1 MTPIVL
7 PKSGFSSEAST
18 VIGWN
23 VAEGERVEEGQLLC
37 EVETEKTTIEITAP
51 ASGILRQILIREGEK
66 RPVGVTMG
74 FIGEADEPIPEVED
88 VPAPTPEVTQIPRS
102 ESREAKLLDVSG
114 DARNSTSTPPS
125 PSGRPRRAATGRVRA
140 SPAAR
145 KLAAE
150 HGIDLAAL
158 AGSGPGGAI
167 TTGDVELVIA
177 ANRAA
182 SEVDIV
188 QMSSMRRAI
197 ARMTQE
203 SFQSAPHFYLT
214 LEADATSLLNDR
226 PEDISITHCLI
237 KAAGVVL
244 REYPQMRAQVEGD
257 AFAIPHAVNVGLI
270 TAVEDGLVVPVIR
283 NADQH
288 SLAEI
293 AETVRALVDGA
304 RSGKL
309 SADDVS
315 GAGFSITNLGMYD
328 IETFHAII
336 HAPEAAILAVGAVV
350 EKPVVKDG
358 HVVPGVKMAL
368 TLSCDH
374 RVVDGVIAA
383 QFLGRLK
390 QLVEDISTLA

>member
-18 VIGWN
+18 VIGWS
-23 VAEGERVEEGQLLC
+23 VAEGDRVEEGQLLC

-51 ASGILRQILIREGEK
+51 ASGLLRKILIHEGEK

-88 VPAPTPEVTQIPRS
+88 TPPPTPEATQTTT
-102 ESREAKLLDVSG
+102 A
-114 DARNSTSTPPS
+114 PS
-125 PSGRPRRAATGRVRA
+125 PSTRPRRATTGRVRA

-145 KLAAE
+145 KLASE
-150 HGIDLAAL
+150 HGIDLSEL
-158 AGSGPGGAI
+158 SGSGPGGAI
-167 TTGDVELVIA
+167 TTGDVERAVEASQAGADAELVP
-177 ANRAA
+177 
-182 SEVDIV
+182 
-188 QMSSMRRAI
+188 MSSMRRAI

-203 SFQSAPHFYLT
+203 SFQTAPHFYLT
-214 LEADATSLLNDR
+214 LEADAASLSNDR
-226 PEDISITHCLI
+226 PENISVTHCLV
-237 KAAGVVL
+237 KASGIAL
-244 REYPQMRAQVEGD
+244 REFPQMRAQVEGD
-257 AFAIPHAVNVGLI
+257 AFTIPHAVNVGLI
-270 TAVEDGLVVPVIR
+270 SAVEGGLVVPVIR
-283 NADQH
+283 DADQC

-293 AETVRALVDGA
+293 AETVRVLVNGA

-309 SADDVS
+309 SAEDAS

-336 HAPEAAILAVGAVV
+336 HAPEAAILAVGAIV

-358 HVVPGVKMAL
+358 QIVSGMRMAL

-390 QLVEDISTLA
+390 KLLEDISALE

>member
-18 VIGWN
+18 VIGWS
-23 VAEGERVEEGQLLC
+23 VTEGERVEEGQLLC

-51 ASGILRQILIREGEK
+51 ASGILRKILIREGEK

-74 FIGEADEPIPEVED
+74 FIGEADDPIPEVED
-88 VPAPTPEVTQIPRS
+88 VPSPIPEATQIPRS
-102 ESREAKLLDVSG
+102 E
-114 DARNSTSTPPS
+114 ARNSASAPPGPST
-125 PSGRPRRAATGRVRA
+125 RPRRAATGRVRA

-150 HGIDLAAL
+150 HGIDLVEL
-158 AGSGPGGAI
+158 SGSGPGGAI
-167 TTGDVELVIA
+167 TTGDVKLVIETRRTA
-177 ANRAA
+177 
-182 SEVDIV
+182 VDV
-188 QMSSMRRAI
+188 DLVPMSSMRRAI
-197 ARMTQE
+197 ARMTQD

-214 LEADATSLLNDR
+214 LEADAASLLNDR
-226 PEDISITHCLI
+226 PEGASITHCLI
-237 KAAGVVL
+237 KAAGLAL

-270 TAVEDGLVVPVIR
+270 TAVNDGLVVPVIR
-283 NADQH
+283 DADQH
-288 SLAEI
+288 PLVEI
-293 AETVRALVDGA
+293 AEIVRALVDGA

-336 HAPEAAILAVGAVV
+336 HAPEAAILAIGAVV

-358 HVVPGVKMAL
+358 QVVPGVRMAL

>member
-7 PKSGFSSEAST
+7 PKSGFTSEAST
-18 VIGWN
+18 VIGWS
-23 VAEGERVEEGQLLC
+23 VAEGDRVEEGQLLC

-51 ASGILRQILIREGEK
+51 ASGLLRKILIREGET

-74 FIGEADEPIPEVED
+74 FIGEADEPIPKVED
-88 VPAPTPEVTQIPRS
+88 TPPPTPAVTQTTATP
-102 ESREAKLLDVSG
+102 
-114 DARNSTSTPPS
+114 TSS
-125 PSGRPRRAATGRVRA
+125 ARPRRAATGRVRA

-145 KLAAE
+145 KLASE
-150 HGIDLAAL
+150 HGIDLAEL
-158 AGSGPGGAI
+158 SGSGPGGAI
-167 TTGDVELVIA
+167 TTGDVERAIEASRAGADVELVP
-177 ANRAA
+177 
-182 SEVDIV
+182 
-188 QMSSMRRAI
+188 MSSMRRAI

-203 SFQSAPHFYLT
+203 SFQNAPHFYLT
-214 LEADATSLLNDR
+214 LEADAASLLNDR
-226 PEDISITHCLI
+226 PEGISVTHCFV
-237 KAAGVVL
+237 KAAGLGL
-244 REYPQMRAQVEGD
+244 REFPQMRAQVEGD

-283 NADQH
+283 DADQS
-288 SLAEI
+288 SLTEI
-293 AETVRALVDGA
+293 AETVRSLVDGA

-309 SADDVS
+309 SADDIS

-336 HAPEAAILAVGAVV
+336 HAPEAAILAVGAIV

-358 HVVPGVKMAL
+358 QVVPGVRVAL

-374 RVVDGVIAA
+374 RVIDGVIAA

-390 QLVEDISTLA
+390 KLVEDISALE

>member
-7 PKSGFSSEAST
+7 PKSGFTSEAST
-18 VIGWN
+18 VIGWS
-23 VAEGERVEEGQLLC
+23 VEEGDRVEAGQLLC

-51 ASGILRQILIREGEK
+51 ASGLLCKILIGEGET

-88 VPAPTPEVTQIPRS
+88 TPPITPEATQPN
-102 ESREAKLLDVSG
+102 AAL
-114 DARNSTSTPPS
+114 S
-125 PSGRPRRAATGRVRA
+125 PSTRPRRAATGRVRA

-150 HGIDLAAL
+150 HGIDMAELS
-158 AGSGPGGAI
+158 GSGPGGAI
-167 TTGDVELVIA
+167 TTGDVERAVEASRAVSDVELVP
-177 ANRAA
+177 
-182 SEVDIV
+182 
-188 QMSSMRRAI
+188 MSSMRRAI

-214 LEADATSLLNDR
+214 LEADAESLLNGR
-226 PEDISITHCLI
+226 PEGISITHCLI
-237 KAAGVVL
+237 KAAGLAL
-244 REYPQMRAQVEGD
+244 REFPQMRAQVESD
-257 AFAIPHAVNVGLI
+257 AFAVPHAVNVGLI
-270 TAVEDGLVVPVIR
+270 TAVEGGLVVPVIR
-283 NADQH
+283 DADQH
-288 SLAEI
+288 PLAEI
-293 AETVRALVDGA
+293 AEAVCSLVDRA

-315 GAGFSITNLGMYD
+315 GPGFSITNLGMYD

-336 HAPEAAILAVGAVV
+336 HAPEAAILAVGSIV

-358 HVVPGVKMAL
+358 QVVPGVRMAL

-390 QLVEDISTLA
+390 KLVEDISALE

>member
-18 VIGWN
+18 VIGWS
-23 VAEGERVEEGQLLC
+23 VAEGDRVEEGQLLC

-51 ASGILRQILIREGEK
+51 ASGLLCKILIHEGEK
-66 RPVGVTMG
+66 QPVGGTMG

-88 VPAPTPEVTQIPRS
+88 VPTPTPEAIQSSAT
-102 ESREAKLLDVSG
+102 
-114 DARNSTSTPPS
+114 PS
-125 PSGRPRRAATGRVRA
+125 PSARPRRAATGRVRA

-150 HGIDLAAL
+150 HGIDIAAL
-158 AGSGPGGAI
+158 SGSGPGGAI
-167 TTGDVELVIA
+167 TTGDVELAIE
-177 ANRAA
+177 A
-182 SEVDIV
+182 SRTASDVELVP
-188 QMSSMRRAI
+188 MSSMRRAI

-214 LEADATSLLNDR
+214 LEADAASLSDDR
-226 PEDISITHCLI
+226 PEGISVTHCLV
-237 KAAGVVL
+237 KAAGLAL
-244 REYPQMRAQVEGD
+244 REFPQMRAQVEGD

-270 TAVEDGLVVPVIR
+270 TAVEAGLVVPVIR
-283 NADQH
+283 DADQR
-288 SLAEI
+288 SLTEI
-293 AETVRALVDGA
+293 AETVRSLVDGA

-309 SADDVS
+309 SADDAS

-336 HAPEAAILAVGAVV
+336 HAPEAAILAVGAIV

-358 HVVPGVKMAL
+358 QIVTGARVAL

-390 QLVEDISTLA
+390 KLVEDISTLK

>member
-18 VIGWN
+18 VIGWS
-23 VAEGERVEEGQLLC
+23 VAEGDRVEEGQLLC

-51 ASGILRQILIREGEK
+51 ASGLLRKILIHEGEK

-88 VPAPTPEVTQIPRS
+88 APPPTPEAAQAS
-102 ESREAKLLDVSG
+102 A
-114 DARNSTSTPPS
+114 APS
-125 PSGRPRRAATGRVRA
+125 PSARPRRATTGRVRA

-150 HGIDLAAL
+150 HGIDLAEL
-158 AGSGPGGAI
+158 SGSGPGGAI
-167 TTGDVELVIA
+167 TTGDVERAVEDSRVTSDAELVP
-177 ANRAA
+177 
-182 SEVDIV
+182 
-188 QMSSMRRAI
+188 MSSMRRAI

-203 SFQSAPHFYLT
+203 SFQTAPHFYLT
-214 LEADATSLLNDR
+214 LEADAASLLNDR
-226 PEDISITHCLI
+226 PESISITHCFI
-237 KAAGVVL
+237 KAAGLAL
-244 REYPQMRAQVEGD
+244 REFPQMRAQVEGD

-283 NADQH
+283 DADQRP
-288 SLAEI
+288 LAEI
-293 AETVRALVDGA
+293 AGTVRSLVDGA

-309 SADDVS
+309 SADDAS

-336 HAPEAAILAVGAVV
+336 HAPEAAILAVGAIV
-350 EKPVVKDG
+350 EKPVVKEG
-358 HVVPGVKMAL
+358 QVVPGVRVVL

-390 QLVEDISTLA
+390 KLVEDISALE

>member
-18 VIGWN
+18 VIGWT
-23 VAEGERVEEGQLLC
+23 VAEGDRVEEGQLLC

-51 ASGILRQILIREGEK
+51 ASGLLRKILIHEGEK

-88 VPAPTPEVTQIPRS
+88 TLPATPQATQ
-102 ESREAKLLDVSG
+102 
-114 DARNSTSTPPS
+114 TSATPS
-125 PSGRPRRAATGRVRA
+125 PSSPRPRRAATGRVRA

-150 HGIDLAAL
+150 HGIDLAEL
-158 AGSGPGGAI
+158 SGSGPGGAI
-167 TTGDVELVIA
+167 TTGDVEQAVEASQAGSDAELVP
-177 ANRAA
+177 
-182 SEVDIV
+182 
-188 QMSSMRRAI
+188 MTSMRHAI

-203 SFQSAPHFYLT
+203 SFQTAPHFYLT

-226 PEDISITHCLI
+226 PEGISITHCFV
-237 KAAGVVL
+237 KAAGLAL
-244 REYPQMRAQVEGD
+244 REYPQMRAQVEGN
-257 AFAIPHAVNVGLI
+257 AFAIPHAVNIGLI

-283 NADQH
+283 DADQS

-293 AETVRALVDGA
+293 AETVRSLVDGA

-309 SADDVS
+309 SADDAS

-336 HAPEAAILAVGAVV
+336 HAPEAAILAVGAIV

-358 HVVPGVKMAL
+358 QVVPGVRMAL

-374 RVVDGVIAA
+374 RIVDGVIAA

-390 QLVEDISTLA
+390 QLVEDISTLE

>member
-1 MTPIVL
+1 MIPIVL
-7 PKSGFSSEAST
+7 PKSGFTSEAST
-18 VIGWN
+18 VIGWS
-23 VAEGERVEEGQLLC
+23 VAEGDRVEEGQLLC

-51 ASGILRQILIREGEK
+51 ASGLLRKILIREGET

-74 FIGEADEPIPEVED
+74 FIGEADEAIPEVED
-88 VPAPTPEVTQIPRS
+88 APLPTPEVTQSTAAPRQS
-102 ESREAKLLDVSG
+102 A
-114 DARNSTSTPPS
+114 
-125 PSGRPRRAATGRVRA
+125 RPRRAATGRVRA

-150 HGIDLAAL
+150 HGIDLAEL
-158 AGSGPGGAI
+158 SGSGPGGAI
-167 TTGDVELVIA
+167 TTGDVERAVEASRAGSDVELVP
-177 ANRAA
+177 
-182 SEVDIV
+182 
-188 QMSSMRRAI
+188 MSSMRRAI

-214 LEADATSLLNDR
+214 LEADAASLLSDR
-226 PEDISITHCLI
+226 PEGISITHCLV
-237 KAAGVVL
+237 KAAGLAL
-244 REYPQMRAQVEGD
+244 REFPQMRAQVEGD
-257 AFAIPHAVNVGLI
+257 AFAIPHTVNVGLI
-270 TAVEDGLVVPVIR
+270 TAVEDGLVVPVIHD
-283 NADQH
+283 ADQS

-293 AETVRALVDGA
+293 AEMVRSLVDGA

-309 SADDVS
+309 SVDDVS

-336 HAPEAAILAVGAVV
+336 HAPEAAILAVGAIV

-358 HVVPGVKMAL
+358 EVVPGVRMAL

-390 QLVEDISTLA
+390 KLVEDISALE

>member
-18 VIGWN
+18 VIGWS
-23 VAEGERVEEGQLLC
+23 VAEGDRVEEGQLLC

-51 ASGILRQILIREGEK
+51 ASGLLRKILIHEGEK

-88 VPAPTPEVTQIPRS
+88 TPPPTPEATQ
-102 ESREAKLLDVSG
+102 ATT
-114 DARNSTSTPPS
+114 APS
-125 PSGRPRRAATGRVRA
+125 PSARPRRAATGRVRA

-145 KLAAE
+145 KLASE
-150 HGIDLAAL
+150 HGIDLADL
-158 AGSGPGGAI
+158 SGSGPGGAI
-167 TTGDVELVIA
+167 TTGDVERAIEASQAGSDAELVP
-177 ANRAA
+177 
-182 SEVDIV
+182 
-188 QMSSMRRAI
+188 MSSMRRAI

-214 LEADATSLLNDR
+214 LEADAASLLNDR
-226 PEDISITHCLI
+226 PEGISITHCFV
-237 KAAGVVL
+237 KAAGLAL
-244 REYPQMRAQVEGD
+244 REFPQMRAQVEGD

-283 NADQH
+283 DADQ
-288 SLAEI
+288 SSIAEI
-293 AETVRALVDGA
+293 AETVRSLVDGA

-309 SADDVS
+309 SADDAS

-336 HAPEAAILAVGAVV
+336 HAPEAAILAVGAIV

-358 HVVPGVKMAL
+358 QVVPGVRVAL

-390 QLVEDISTLA
+390 QLVEDISTLE

>member
-18 VIGWN
+18 VIGWS
-23 VAEGERVEEGQLLC
+23 VAEGDRVEEGQLLC

-51 ASGILRQILIREGEK
+51 ASGLLRKILIHEGEK

-88 VPAPTPEVTQIPRS
+88 TPEPTPEVTQ
-102 ESREAKLLDVSG
+102 
-114 DARNSTSTPPS
+114 TSAAPTPS
-125 PSGRPRRAATGRVRA
+125 ARPRRAATGRVRA

-150 HGIDLAAL
+150 QGIDLAEL
-158 AGSGPGGAI
+158 SGSGPGGAI
-167 TTGDVELVIA
+167 TTGDVERAVEASQAGSDAELVP
-177 ANRAA
+177 
-182 SEVDIV
+182 
-188 QMSSMRRAI
+188 MSSMRRAI

-203 SFQSAPHFYLT
+203 SFQNAPHFYLT

-226 PEDISITHCLI
+226 PEEISITHCFV
-237 KAAGVVL
+237 KAAGLAL

-283 NADQH
+283 DADQH

-293 AETVRALVDGA
+293 AETVRSLVDGA

-309 SADDVS
+309 SADDAS

-336 HAPEAAILAVGAVV
+336 HAPEAAILAVGAIV

-358 HVVPGVKMAL
+358 QVVPGVRTAL

-390 QLVEDISTLA
+390 QLVEDISALE

>member
-18 VIGWN
+18 VIGWS
-23 VAEGERVEEGQLLC
+23 VAEGDRVEEGQLLC

-51 ASGILRQILIREGEK
+51 ASGLLRKILIHEGEK

-88 VPAPTPEVTQIPRS
+88 TPPPTPE
-102 ESREAKLLDVSG
+102 AKQTTAV
-114 DARNSTSTPPS
+114 PS
-125 PSGRPRRAATGRVRA
+125 PSVRPRRAATGRVRA

-150 HGIDLAAL
+150 HGIDLTEL
-158 AGSGPGGAI
+158 SGSGPGGAI
-167 TTGDVELVIA
+167 TTGDVERVVEASQAGSDVELVP
-177 ANRAA
+177 
-182 SEVDIV
+182 V
-188 QMSSMRRAI
+188 SSMRRAI

-214 LEADATSLLNDR
+214 LEADAASLSDDR
-226 PEDISITHCLI
+226 PEGISVTHCLV
-237 KAAGVVL
+237 KAAGLAL
-244 REYPQMRAQVEGD
+244 REFPQMRAQIEGD

-270 TAVEDGLVVPVIR
+270 TAVDDGLVVPVIR
-283 NADQH
+283 DADQR

-293 AETVRALVDGA
+293 AETVRSLVDGA

-309 SADDVS
+309 SAEDAS

-336 HAPEAAILAVGAVV
+336 HAPEAAILAVGAIV

-358 HVVPGVKMAL
+358 QVVPGVRIAL

-390 QLVEDISTLA
+390 QLLEDISALE

>member
-18 VIGWN
+18 VIGWS
-23 VAEGERVEEGQLLC
+23 VAEGDRVEEGQLLC

-51 ASGILRQILIREGEK
+51 ASGLLRKILIHEGEK

-88 VPAPTPEVTQIPRS
+88 VLPPTPVPTQ
-102 ESREAKLLDVSG
+102 
-114 DARNSTSTPPS
+114 TSTVPS
-125 PSGRPRRAATGRVRA
+125 PSARPRRATIGRVRA

-150 HGIDLAAL
+150 HGIDLAEL
-158 AGSGPGGAI
+158 SGSGPGGAI
-167 TTGDVELVIA
+167 TTGDVERAVEASRAGSDAELVP
-177 ANRAA
+177 
-182 SEVDIV
+182 
-188 QMSSMRRAI
+188 MSSMRRAI

-226 PEDISITHCLI
+226 PEGISITHCFV
-237 KAAGVVL
+237 KAAGLAL
-244 REYPQMRAQVEGD
+244 REYPQMRAQIEGD

-283 NADQH
+283 AADQH

-293 AETVRALVDGA
+293 AETVRSLVDGA

-309 SADDVS
+309 SADDAS

-336 HAPEAAILAVGAVV
+336 HAPEAAILAVGAIV

-358 HVVPGVKMAL
+358 QVVPGVQTAL

-374 RVVDGVIAA
+374 RIVDGVIAA

-390 QLVEDISTLA
+390 QLVEDISTLE

>member
-7 PKSGFSSEAST
+7 PKSGFTSEAST
-18 VIGWN
+18 VIGWS
-23 VAEGERVEEGQLLC
+23 VAEGDRVEEGQLLC

-51 ASGILRQILIREGEK
+51 ASGLLRKILISEGET

-74 FIGEADEPIPEVED
+74 FIGEADEAIPEVEE
-88 VPAPTPEVTQIPRS
+88 VPPVTPEATQTTTTP
-102 ESREAKLLDVSG
+102 
-114 DARNSTSTPPS
+114 TSS
-125 PSGRPRRAATGRVRA
+125 ARPRRAATGRVRA

-150 HGIDLAAL
+150 HGIDLAEL
-158 AGSGPGGAI
+158 SGSGPGGAV
-167 TTGDVELVIA
+167 TTGDVERAVEA
-177 ANRAA
+177 SRAA
-182 SEVDIV
+182 SDAELVP
-188 QMSSMRRAI
+188 MSSMRRAI

-214 LEADATSLLNDR
+214 LEADAESLLNGR
-226 PEDISITHCLI
+226 PEGISITHCLI
-237 KAAGVVL
+237 KAAGLAL
-244 REYPQMRAQVEGD
+244 REFPQMRAQVEGA
-257 AFAIPHAVNVGLI
+257 AFAIPHAVNIGLI
-270 TAVEDGLVVPVIR
+270 TAVEGGLVVPVIR
-283 NADQH
+283 DADQQ

-293 AETVRALVDGA
+293 ADTVRSLVDGA

-309 SADDVS
+309 SADDMS

-336 HAPEAAILAVGAVV
+336 HAPEAAILAVGAIV

-358 HVVPGVKMAL
+358 QVVPGVRMAL

-390 QLVEDISTLA
+390 KLVEDISALG

>member
-7 PKSGFSSEAST
+7 PKSGFTSEAST
-18 VIGWN
+18 VIGWS
-23 VAEGERVEEGQLLC
+23 VAEGDRVEEGQLLC

-51 ASGILRQILIREGEK
+51 ASGLLRKILIHEGET

-74 FIGEADEPIPEVED
+74 FIGEADEPIPEVEE
-88 VPAPTPEVTQIPRS
+88 APLSTPETTQTR
-102 ESREAKLLDVSG
+102 A
-114 DARNSTSTPPS
+114 APS
-125 PSGRPRRAATGRVRA
+125 PSARPRRAATGRVRA

-145 KLAAE
+145 KLASE
-150 HGIDLAAL
+150 HGIDLAEL
-158 AGSGPGGAI
+158 SGSGPGGAI
-167 TTGDVELVIA
+167 TTGDVERAIEASRAGADVELVP
-177 ANRAA
+177 
-182 SEVDIV
+182 
-188 QMSSMRRAI
+188 MSSMRRAI

-203 SFQSAPHFYLT
+203 SFQNAPHFYLT
-214 LEADATSLLNDR
+214 LEADAASLLNDR
-226 PEDISITHCLI
+226 PEGISVTHCFV
-237 KAAGVVL
+237 KAAGLGL
-244 REYPQMRAQVEGD
+244 REFPQMRAQVEGD

-283 NADQH
+283 DADQS
-288 SLAEI
+288 SLTEI
-293 AETVRALVDGA
+293 AETVRSLVDGA

-315 GAGFSITNLGMYD
+315 GAGFSITNLGMYE

-336 HAPEAAILAVGAVV
+336 HAPEAAILAVGAIV
-350 EKPVVKDG
+350 EKPVVEDG
-358 HVVPGVKMAL
+358 QVVPGVRVAL

-390 QLVEDISTLA
+390 KLVEDISALE

>member
-18 VIGWN
+18 VIGWS
-23 VAEGERVEEGQLLC
+23 VAEGDRVDEGQLLC

-51 ASGILRQILIREGEK
+51 ASGLLRKILIHEGEK

-88 VPAPTPEVTQIPRS
+88 TPPPTPEATQ
-102 ESREAKLLDVSG
+102 
-114 DARNSTSTPPS
+114 TSATPS
-125 PSGRPRRAATGRVRA
+125 PSTRPRRAATGRVRA

-150 HGIDLAAL
+150 HGIDLAEL
-158 AGSGPGGAI
+158 SGSGPGGAI
-167 TTGDVELVIA
+167 TTGDVERAVEASQAESDAELVP
-177 ANRAA
+177 
-182 SEVDIV
+182 
-188 QMSSMRRAI
+188 MSSMRRAI

-226 PEDISITHCLI
+226 PEGISITHCFV
-237 KAAGVVL
+237 KAAGSAL

-283 NADQH
+283 DADQS
-288 SLAEI
+288 SLVEI
-293 AETVRALVDGA
+293 AETVRSLVDGA

-309 SADDVS
+309 SADDAS

-336 HAPEAAILAVGAVV
+336 HAPEAAILAVGAIV

-358 HVVPGVKMAL
+358 QVVPGVRMAL

-374 RVVDGVIAA
+374 RIVDGVIAA

-390 QLVEDISTLA
+390 KLVEDISALE

>member
-7 PKSGFSSEAST
+7 PKSGFTSEAST
-18 VIGWN
+18 VIGWS
-23 VAEGERVEEGQLLC
+23 VAEGDRVEEGQLLC

-51 ASGILRQILIREGEK
+51 ASGLLRKILISEGET

-74 FIGEADEPIPEVED
+74 FIGEADEAIPEVEE
-88 VPAPTPEVTQIPRS
+88 VPPVTPEATQTTTTP
-102 ESREAKLLDVSG
+102 
-114 DARNSTSTPPS
+114 TSS
-125 PSGRPRRAATGRVRA
+125 ARPRRAATGRVRA

-150 HGIDLAAL
+150 HGIDLAEL
-158 AGSGPGGAI
+158 SGSGPSGAV
-167 TTGDVELVIA
+167 TTGDVERAVEA
-177 ANRAA
+177 SRAA
-182 SEVDIV
+182 SDAELVP
-188 QMSSMRRAI
+188 MSSMRRAI

-214 LEADATSLLNDR
+214 LEADAESLLNDR
-226 PEDISITHCLI
+226 PEGISITHCLI
-237 KAAGVVL
+237 KAAGLAL
-244 REYPQMRAQVEGD
+244 REFPQMRAQVEG
-257 AFAIPHAVNVGLI
+257 AVFAIPHAVNIGLI
-270 TAVEDGLVVPVIR
+270 TAVEGGLVVPVIR
-283 NADQH
+283 DADQQ

-293 AETVRALVDGA
+293 ADTVRALVDGA

-309 SADDVS
+309 SADDMS

-336 HAPEAAILAVGAVV
+336 HAPEAAILAVGAIV

-358 HVVPGVKMAL
+358 QVVPGVRMAL

-390 QLVEDISTLA
+390 KLVEDISALE

>member
-18 VIGWN
+18 VIGWS
-23 VAEGERVEEGQLLC
+23 VAEGDRVEEGQLLC

-51 ASGILRQILIREGEK
+51 ASGLLRKILIHEGEK

-88 VPAPTPEVTQIPRS
+88 TPPPTPE
-102 ESREAKLLDVSG
+102 AKQTTAV
-114 DARNSTSTPPS
+114 PS
-125 PSGRPRRAATGRVRA
+125 PSTRPRRAATGRVRA

-150 HGIDLAAL
+150 HGIDLTEL
-158 AGSGPGGAI
+158 SGSGPGGAI
-167 TTGDVELVIA
+167 TTGDVERAVEASQAESDVELVPI
-177 ANRAA
+177 
-182 SEVDIV
+182 
-188 QMSSMRRAI
+188 SSMRRAI

-214 LEADATSLLNDR
+214 LDADAASLSDDR
-226 PEDISITHCLI
+226 PEGISVTHCLV
-237 KAAGVVL
+237 KAAGLAL
-244 REYPQMRAQVEGD
+244 REFPQMRAQIEGD
-257 AFAIPHAVNVGLI
+257 AFAIPQAVNVGLI
-270 TAVEDGLVVPVIR
+270 TAVDDGLVVPVIR
-283 NADQH
+283 DADQR

-293 AETVRALVDGA
+293 AETVRSLVDGA

-309 SADDVS
+309 SAEDAS

-336 HAPEAAILAVGAVV
+336 HAPEAAILAVGAIA

-358 HVVPGVKMAL
+358 QVVPGVRMAL

-390 QLVEDISTLA
+390 QLLEDISALE

>member
-18 VIGWN
+18 VIGWS
-23 VAEGERVEEGQLLC
+23 VAEGDRVEEGQLLC

-51 ASGILRQILIREGEK
+51 ASGLLRKILIHEGEK

-88 VPAPTPEVTQIPRS
+88 VPLPTPETTQ
-102 ESREAKLLDVSG
+102 
-114 DARNSTSTPPS
+114 TSTTPS
-125 PSGRPRRAATGRVRA
+125 PATRPRRAATGRVRA

-150 HGIDLAAL
+150 HGIDLAEL
-158 AGSGPGGAI
+158 SGSGPGGAI
-167 TTGDVELVIA
+167 TTGDVESAVEASRAGSDAELVP
-177 ANRAA
+177 
-182 SEVDIV
+182 
-188 QMSSMRRAI
+188 MSSMRRAI

-214 LEADATSLLNDR
+214 LEANASSLLNDR
-226 PEDISITHCLI
+226 PEGISITHCFV
-237 KAAGVVL
+237 KAAGL
-244 REYPQMRAQVEGD
+244 ALSEFPQMRAQVQGD

-283 NADQH
+283 DADQRP
-288 SLAEI
+288 LTEI
-293 AETVRALVDGA
+293 AEAVRSLVDGA

-309 SADDVS
+309 SANDAA

-336 HAPEAAILAVGAVV
+336 HAPEAAILAVGAIV

-358 HVVPGVKMAL
+358 QVVPGVRMAL

-390 QLVEDISTLA
+390 SLVEDISALE

>member
-7 PKSGFSSEAST
+7 PKSGFTSEAST
-18 VIGWN
+18 VIGWS
-23 VAEGERVEEGQLLC
+23 VAEGDRVEEGQLLC

-51 ASGILRQILIREGEK
+51 ASGLLRKILIREGET

-88 VPAPTPEVTQIPRS
+88 TPPPTPAVTQTTATP
-102 ESREAKLLDVSG
+102 
-114 DARNSTSTPPS
+114 TSS
-125 PSGRPRRAATGRVRA
+125 ARPRRAATGRVRA

-145 KLAAE
+145 KLASE
-150 HGIDLAAL
+150 HGIDLAEL
-158 AGSGPGGAI
+158 SGSGPGGAI
-167 TTGDVELVIA
+167 TTGDVERAIEASRAGADVELVP
-177 ANRAA
+177 
-182 SEVDIV
+182 
-188 QMSSMRRAI
+188 MSSMRRAI

-203 SFQSAPHFYLT
+203 SFQNAPHFYLT
-214 LEADATSLLNDR
+214 LEADAASLLNDR
-226 PEDISITHCLI
+226 PEGISVTHCFV
-237 KAAGVVL
+237 KAAGLGL
-244 REYPQMRAQVEGD
+244 REFPQMRAQVEGD

-283 NADQH
+283 DADQS
-288 SLAEI
+288 SLTEI
-293 AETVRALVDGA
+293 AETVRSLVDGA

-336 HAPEAAILAVGAVV
+336 HAPEAAILAVGAIV

-358 HVVPGVKMAL
+358 QVVPGVRVAL

-390 QLVEDISTLA
+390 KLVEDISALE

>member
-18 VIGWN
+18 VIGWS
-23 VAEGERVEEGQLLC
+23 VAEGDRVEEGQLLC

-51 ASGILRQILIREGEK
+51 ASGLLRKILIHEGEK

-88 VPAPTPEVTQIPRS
+88 TPPPTPETTQ
-102 ESREAKLLDVSG
+102 A
-114 DARNSTSTPPS
+114 STVPS
-125 PSGRPRRAATGRVRA
+125 PATRPRRAATGRVRA

-150 HGIDLAAL
+150 HGIDLAEL
-158 AGSGPGGAI
+158 SGSGPGGAI
-167 TTGDVELVIA
+167 TTGDVESAIE
-177 ANRAA
+177 ANRAESDA
-182 SEVDIV
+182 ELVP
-188 QMSSMRRAI
+188 MSSMRRAI

-203 SFQSAPHFYLT
+203 SFQTAPHFYLT

-226 PEDISITHCLI
+226 PEGISITHCFV
-237 KAAGVVL
+237 KAAGLAL
-244 REYPQMRAQVEGD
+244 REYPQMRAQIEGD

-270 TAVEDGLVVPVIR
+270 TAVEGGLVVPVIR
-283 NADQH
+283 DADQR

-293 AETVRALVDGA
+293 AETVRSLVDGA

-309 SADDVS
+309 SADDAS

-336 HAPEAAILAVGAVV
+336 HAPEAAILAVGAIV

-358 HVVPGVKMAL
+358 QVVPGVRLAL

-390 QLVEDISTLA
+390 QLVEDISALQ

>member
-7 PKSGFSSEAST
+7 PKSGFTSEASM
-18 VIGWN
+18 VIGWS
-23 VAEGERVEEGQLLC
+23 VAEGDRVEEGQLLC

-51 ASGILRQILIREGEK
+51 ASGLLRKILIREGET

-88 VPAPTPEVTQIPRS
+88 APLPTPEVTRS
-102 ESREAKLLDVSG
+102 TA
-114 DARNSTSTPPS
+114 TPTPS
-125 PSGRPRRAATGRVRA
+125 ARPRRAATGRVRA

-145 KLAAE
+145 KLATE
-150 HGIDLAAL
+150 HGIDLAEL
-158 AGSGPGGAI
+158 SGSGPGGAI
-167 TTGDVELVIA
+167 TTGDVERAVEASRARSDVELVP
-177 ANRAA
+177 
-182 SEVDIV
+182 
-188 QMSSMRRAI
+188 MSSMRRAI

-214 LEADATSLLNDR
+214 LEADAASLLNDR
-226 PEDISITHCLI
+226 PEGISITHCLV
-237 KAAGVVL
+237 KAAGLAL
-244 REYPQMRAQVEGD
+244 REFPQMRAQVEGD
-257 AFAIPHAVNVGLI
+257 AFAIPHTVNVGLI
-270 TAVEDGLVVPVIR
+270 TAVEDGLVVPVIHD
-283 NADQH
+283 ADQS

-293 AETVRALVDGA
+293 AETVRSLVDGA

-336 HAPEAAILAVGAVV
+336 HAPEAAILAVGAIV

-358 HVVPGVKMAL
+358 EVVPGVRMAL

-390 QLVEDISTLA
+390 KLVEDISALE

>member
-18 VIGWN
+18 VIGWS
-23 VAEGERVEEGQLLC
+23 VAEGDRVEEGQLLC

-51 ASGILRQILIREGEK
+51 ASGLLRKILIHEGEK

-88 VPAPTPEVTQIPRS
+88 IPPPTPEATQ
-102 ESREAKLLDVSG
+102 
-114 DARNSTSTPPS
+114 TSAAPS
-125 PSGRPRRAATGRVRA
+125 PSVRPRRATTGRVRA

-145 KLAAE
+145 KLATE
-150 HGIDLAAL
+150 HGIDLAEL
-158 AGSGPGGAI
+158 SGSGPGGAI
-167 TTGDVELVIA
+167 TTGDVEGAIEA
-177 ANRAA
+177 SRAA
-182 SEVDIV
+182 SDVDLV
-188 QMSSMRRAI
+188 PMSSMRRAI

-203 SFQSAPHFYLT
+203 SFQNAPHFYLT
-214 LEADATSLLNDR
+214 LEADAASLLNDR
-226 PEDISITHCLI
+226 PEGISVTHCFV
-237 KAAGVVL
+237 KAAGL
-244 REYPQMRAQVEGD
+244 ALCEFPQMRAQVEGD
-257 AFAIPHAVNVGLI
+257 AFAIPHTVNIGLI

-283 NADQH
+283 DANQL
-288 SLAEI
+288 SLTEI
-293 AETVRALVDGA
+293 AETVRSLVDGA

-309 SADDVS
+309 SADDAA

-336 HAPEAAILAVGAVV
+336 HAPEAAILAVGAIV

-358 HVVPGVKMAL
+358 QVVPGVRMAL

-390 QLVEDISTLA
+390 KLVEDISTLE

>member
-18 VIGWN
+18 VIGWS
-23 VAEGERVEEGQLLC
+23 VAEGDRVEEGQLLC

-51 ASGILRQILIREGEK
+51 ASGLLRKILIHEGEK
-66 RPVGVTMG
+66 RPVGVMMG

-88 VPAPTPEVTQIPRS
+88 TPEPAPEVTQ
-102 ESREAKLLDVSG
+102 
-114 DARNSTSTPPS
+114 TSAAPTPS
-125 PSGRPRRAATGRVRA
+125 ARPRRAATGRVRA

-150 HGIDLAAL
+150 QGIDIAELS
-158 AGSGPGGAI
+158 GSGPGGAI
-167 TTGDVELVIA
+167 TTGDVERAVEASQAGSDAELVP
-177 ANRAA
+177 
-182 SEVDIV
+182 
-188 QMSSMRRAI
+188 MSSMRRAI

-226 PEDISITHCLI
+226 PEGISITHCFV
-237 KAAGVVL
+237 KAAGLAL
-244 REYPQMRAQVEGD
+244 REFPQMRAQVEGD
-257 AFAIPHAVNVGLI
+257 TFAIPHAVNVGLI

-283 NADQH
+283 DADQH

-293 AETVRALVDGA
+293 AETVRSLVDGA

-309 SADDVS
+309 SAEDAS

-336 HAPEAAILAVGAVV
+336 HAPEAAILAVGTIV

-358 HVVPGVKMAL
+358 QVVPGVRMAL

-390 QLVEDISTLA
+390 QLVEDISALE

>member
-18 VIGWN
+18 VIGWS
-23 VAEGERVEEGQLLC
+23 VAEGDQVEEGQLLC

-51 ASGILRQILIREGEK
+51 ASGLLRKILIHEGEK

-88 VPAPTPEVTQIPRS
+88 APVPTPEAASTSTAPTPS
-102 ESREAKLLDVSG
+102 A
-114 DARNSTSTPPS
+114 
-125 PSGRPRRAATGRVRA
+125 RPRRAATGRVRA

-145 KLAAE
+145 KLATE
-150 HGIDLAAL
+150 HGIDLSEL
-158 AGSGPGGAI
+158 SGSGPGGAV
-167 TTGDVELVIA
+167 TTGDVERAVEANLAGSDVELVP
-177 ANRAA
+177 
-182 SEVDIV
+182 
-188 QMSSMRRAI
+188 MSSMRRAI

-203 SFQSAPHFYLT
+203 SFQTAPHFYLT
-214 LEADATSLLNDR
+214 LEADAASLSNDR
-226 PEDISITHCLI
+226 PENISVTHCLV
-237 KAAGVVL
+237 KASGIAL
-244 REYPQMRAQVEGD
+244 REFPQMRAQVEGD

-270 TAVEDGLVVPVIR
+270 SAVEGGLVVPVIR
-283 NADQH
+283 DADQR

-293 AETVRALVDGA
+293 AETVRLLVDGA

-309 SADDVS
+309 SAEDAS

-336 HAPEAAILAVGAVV
+336 HAPEAAILAVGAIV

-358 HVVPGVKMAL
+358 QIVPGMRMAL

-390 QLVEDISTLA
+390 QLVEDVSALE

>member
-7 PKSGFSSEAST
+7 PKSGFTSEAST
-18 VIGWN
+18 VIGWS
-23 VAEGERVEEGQLLC
+23 VAEGDRVEEGQLLC

-51 ASGILRQILIREGEK
+51 ASGLLRKILIREGET

-88 VPAPTPEVTQIPRS
+88 TPPPTPAVTQTTATP
-102 ESREAKLLDVSG
+102 
-114 DARNSTSTPPS
+114 TSS
-125 PSGRPRRAATGRVRA
+125 ARPRRAATGRVRA

-145 KLAAE
+145 KLASE
-150 HGIDLAAL
+150 HGIDLAEL
-158 AGSGPGGAI
+158 SGSGPGGAI
-167 TTGDVELVIA
+167 TTGDVERAIEASRAGADVELVP
-177 ANRAA
+177 
-182 SEVDIV
+182 
-188 QMSSMRRAI
+188 MSSMRRAI

-203 SFQSAPHFYLT
+203 SFQNAPHFYLT
-214 LEADATSLLNDR
+214 LEADAASLLNDR
-226 PEDISITHCLI
+226 PEGISVTHCFV
-237 KAAGVVL
+237 KAAGLGL
-244 REYPQMRAQVEGD
+244 REFPQMRAQVEGD

-283 NADQH
+283 DADQR
-288 SLAEI
+288 SLTEI
-293 AETVRALVDGA
+293 AETVRSLVDGA

-309 SADDVS
+309 SADDIS
-315 GAGFSITNLGMYD
+315 SAGFSITNLGMYD

-336 HAPEAAILAVGAVV
+336 HAPEAAILAVGAIV

-358 HVVPGVKMAL
+358 QVVPGVRMAL

-390 QLVEDISTLA
+390 KLVEDISVLE

>member
-18 VIGWN
+18 VIGWS
-23 VAEGERVEEGQLLC
+23 VAEGDRVEEGQLLC

-51 ASGILRQILIREGEK
+51 ASGLLRKILIHEGEK

-74 FIGEADEPIPEVED
+74 FIGEADEPIPEIED
-88 VPAPTPEVTQIPRS
+88 TPPPTPEVTQAS
-102 ESREAKLLDVSG
+102 A
-114 DARNSTSTPPS
+114 TPS
-125 PSGRPRRAATGRVRA
+125 PSTRPRRASTGRVRA

-150 HGIDLAAL
+150 HGIDLSEL
-158 AGSGPGGAI
+158 SGSGPGGAI
-167 TTGDVELVIA
+167 TTGDVEHAVEA
-177 ANRAA
+177 SQAA
-182 SEVDIV
+182 SDAELVP
-188 QMSSMRRAI
+188 MSSMRRAI

-203 SFQSAPHFYLT
+203 SFQTAPHFYLT
-214 LEADATSLLNDR
+214 LESDATSLLNDR
-226 PEDISITHCLI
+226 PEGISITHCFV
-237 KAAGVVL
+237 KAAGLAL
-244 REYPQMRAQVEGD
+244 REFPQMRAQVEGD

-283 NADQH
+283 DADQR

-293 AETVRALVDGA
+293 AETVRSLVDGA

-309 SADDVS
+309 SADDAS
-315 GAGFSITNLGMYD
+315 GAGFSITNLGMYG

-336 HAPEAAILAVGAVV
+336 HSPEAAILAVGTIV

-358 HVVPGVKMAL
+358 AVVPGVRVAL

-390 QLVEDISTLA
+390 KLVEDISALQ

>member
-18 VIGWN
+18 VIGWS
-23 VAEGERVEEGQLLC
+23 VAEGDRVEEGQLLC

-51 ASGILRQILIREGEK
+51 ASGLLRKILIHEGEK

-74 FIGEADEPIPEVED
+74 FIGEADEPIPEVEE
-88 VPAPTPEVTQIPRS
+88 VPLPTPEATQ
-102 ESREAKLLDVSG
+102 VST
-114 DARNSTSTPPS
+114 APS
-125 PSGRPRRAATGRVRA
+125 PSTRPRRATTGRVRA

-150 HGIDLAAL
+150 HGIDLAEL
-158 AGSGPGGAI
+158 SGSGPGGAI
-167 TTGDVELVIA
+167 TTGDVEHAVEA
-177 ANRAA
+177 SRAA
-182 SEVDIV
+182 SDAELVP
-188 QMSSMRRAI
+188 MSSMRRAI

-214 LEADATSLLNDR
+214 LEADAASLLNDR
-226 PEDISITHCLI
+226 PEGISITHCFV
-237 KAAGVVL
+237 KAVGLAL
-244 REYPQMRAQVEGD
+244 REFPQMRAQVEGD

-283 NADQH
+283 DADQRP
-288 SLAEI
+288 LAEI
-293 AETVRALVDGA
+293 AETVRSLVDGA

-309 SADDVS
+309 SADDAS

-336 HAPEAAILAVGAVV
+336 HAPEAAILAVGTIV

-358 HVVPGVKMAL
+358 QVVPGVRMAL

-390 QLVEDISTLA
+390 QLVEDISALE

>member
-18 VIGWN
+18 VIGWS
-23 VAEGERVEEGQLLC
+23 VAEGDRVEEGQLLC

-51 ASGILRQILIREGEK
+51 ASGLLRKILIHEGEK

-74 FIGEADEPIPEVED
+74 FIGEADEPIPEVKD
-88 VPAPTPEVTQIPRS
+88 VLPPTPEATQ
-102 ESREAKLLDVSG
+102 
-114 DARNSTSTPPS
+114 TSAAPS
-125 PSGRPRRAATGRVRA
+125 PSARPRRAATGRVRA

-145 KLAAE
+145 KLASE
-150 HGIDLAAL
+150 HGIDLAEL
-158 AGSGPGGAI
+158 SGSGPGGAI
-167 TTGDVELVIA
+167 TTGDVERAIEVSQAGSDAELVP
-177 ANRAA
+177 
-182 SEVDIV
+182 
-188 QMSSMRRAI
+188 MSSMRRAI

-214 LEADATSLLNDR
+214 LEADAASLLNDR
-226 PEDISITHCLI
+226 SEGISITHCFV
-237 KAAGVVL
+237 KAAGLVL
-244 REYPQMRAQVEGD
+244 REFPQMRARVEGD

-283 NADQH
+283 DADQS

-293 AETVRALVDGA
+293 AETVRSLVDGA

-309 SADDVS
+309 SADDAS

-336 HAPEAAILAVGAVV
+336 HAPEAAILAVGAIV

-358 HVVPGVKMAL
+358 QVVPGVQMAL

-390 QLVEDISTLA
+390 KLVEDISALE

>member
-18 VIGWN
+18 VIGWT
-23 VAEGERVEEGQLLC
+23 VAEGDRVEEGQLLC

-51 ASGILRQILIREGEK
+51 ASGLLRKILIHEGEK

-88 VPAPTPEVTQIPRS
+88 APPLTPEATQ
-102 ESREAKLLDVSG
+102 
-114 DARNSTSTPPS
+114 TSAAPGPS
-125 PSGRPRRAATGRVRA
+125 ARPRRAATGRVRA

-150 HGIDLAAL
+150 HGIDLAEL
-158 AGSGPGGAI
+158 SGSGPGGAI
-167 TTGDVELVIA
+167 TTGDVESAVEASRAGSDAELVP
-177 ANRAA
+177 
-182 SEVDIV
+182 
-188 QMSSMRRAI
+188 MSSMRRAI

-203 SFQSAPHFYLT
+203 SFQTAPHFYLT

-226 PEDISITHCLI
+226 AEGISITHCFV
-237 KAAGVVL
+237 KAAGLAL

-283 NADQH
+283 DADQR

-293 AETVRALVDGA
+293 AETVRSLVDGA

-309 SADDVS
+309 SADDAS

-336 HAPEAAILAVGAVV
+336 HAPEAAILAVGAIV

-358 HVVPGVKMAL
+358 QVVPGVRTAL

-390 QLVEDISTLA
+390 ELVEDISALE

>member
-23 VAEGERVEEGQLLC
+23 VAEGDRVEEGQLLC

-51 ASGILRQILIREGEK
+51 ASGLLRKILIHEGEK

-74 FIGEADEPIPEVED
+74 FIGEAGEPIPEVED
-88 VPAPTPEVTQIPRS
+88 VPPPMPEAAQPS
-102 ESREAKLLDVSG
+102 A
-114 DARNSTSTPPS
+114 APS
-125 PSGRPRRAATGRVRA
+125 PAARPRRATTGRVRA

-145 KLAAE
+145 KLASE
-150 HGIDLAAL
+150 HGIDLAEL
-158 AGSGPGGAI
+158 SGSGPGGAI
-167 TTGDVELVIA
+167 TTGDVERTIEA
-177 ANRAA
+177 SRAA
-182 SEVDIV
+182 ADAELVP
-188 QMSSMRRAI
+188 MSSMRRAI

-203 SFQSAPHFYLT
+203 SFQNAPHFYLT
-214 LEADATSLLNDR
+214 LEADAASLLNDR
-226 PEDISITHCLI
+226 PEGISITHCFV
-237 KAAGVVL
+237 KAAGLAL

-283 NADQH
+283 DADQS

-293 AETVRALVDGA
+293 AETVRSLVDGA

-309 SADDVS
+309 SADDAS

-336 HAPEAAILAVGAVV
+336 HAPEAAILAVGAIV

-358 HVVPGVKMAL
+358 QVVPGVRVAL

-390 QLVEDISTLA
+390 KLVEDISALE

>member
-18 VIGWN
+18 VIGWS
-23 VAEGERVEEGQLLC
+23 VAEGDRVEEGQLLC

-51 ASGILRQILIREGEK
+51 ASGLLRKILIHEGEK

-88 VPAPTPEVTQIPRS
+88 TPPPTPEATRTTT
-102 ESREAKLLDVSG
+102 A
-114 DARNSTSTPPS
+114 PS
-125 PSGRPRRAATGRVRA
+125 PSVRPRRASIGRVRA

-150 HGIDLAAL
+150 HGIDLVEL
-158 AGSGPGGAI
+158 SGSGPGGAI
-167 TTGDVELVIA
+167 TTGDVERAIEASRVASDVELVP
-177 ANRAA
+177 
-182 SEVDIV
+182 
-188 QMSSMRRAI
+188 MSSMRRAI

-203 SFQSAPHFYLT
+203 SFQTAPHFYLT

-226 PEDISITHCLI
+226 PEGISITHCFV
-237 KAAGVVL
+237 KAAGIAL
-244 REYPQMRAQVEGD
+244 SEFPQMRAQVEGD

-283 NADQH
+283 DADQH

-293 AETVRALVDGA
+293 AETVRSLVDGA

-309 SADDVS
+309 SADDAS

-336 HAPEAAILAVGAVV
+336 HAPEAAILAVGAIV

-358 HVVPGVKMAL
+358 QVVPGVRTAL

-390 QLVEDISTLA
+390 QLVEDISALE